1 MDNHAEQSEEKEAFP
16 VGSMDAD
23 EHGVGQNDCEQLDQ
37 QTMEEL
43 RLEIL
48 KRNES
53 IRAREKAQRDGLK
66 LESHASLK

>member
-16 VGSMDAD
+16 VGRMDAD
-23 EHGVGQNDCEQLDQ
+23 EHGVGQNDREQLNQ

-43 RLEIL
+43 RLEVL

-53 IRAREKAQRDGLK
+53 IRACEKAQRDG
-66 LESHASLK
+66 